1 VVSLELYR
9 STLEAV
15 HLQIRAALGSWGI
28 VRAAAQTP
36 GLRDRIS
43 GTLQS
48 GYAAETILNS
58 CTETALLAAARLWDN
73 EAEPPLC
80 GTVANPLRNPELGNA
95 IARLLHAAGVSEADA
110 RNRIKAFGK
119 CASRQRRRARR
130 AYASLEPLRNRWL
143 AHRQVSTPKD
153 GGPHYHDEGGADFP
167 TIDFLSLIYRA
178 HVIASGAEQLL
189 EPRFFAEPFRTLRSE
204 FIENGS
210 AFWSAYVKA
219 PPAKDD
225 LDRVL

>member
-1 VVSLELYR
+1 MSLELYR
-9 STLEAV
+9 SALEAM
-15 HLQIRAALGSWGI
+15 HMQIRAALASWGI
-28 VRAAAQTP
+28 VRAAARTP

-43 GTLQS
+43 GTLYS

-58 CTETALLAAARLWDN
+58 CTETALLSAARLWDN
-73 EAEPPLC
+73 EAKPPLR
-80 GTVANPLRNPELGNA
+80 GTVANPLRSPELGRA
-95 IARLLHAAGVSEADA
+95 IASLLHAAGVSEPHA

-119 CASRQRRRARR
+119 CANRQRRCARR
-130 AYASLEPLRNRWL
+130 AHASLEPLRNRWL
-143 AHRQVSTPKD
+143 AHRQVSPSKD
-153 GGPHYHDEGGADFP
+153 GGPHYHDEGGANFP
-167 TIDFLSLIYRA
+167 TIDFLTLIYRA
-178 HVIASGAEQLL
+178 HLIASGAEQLL
-189 EPRFFAEPFRTLRSE
+189 EPRYFAEPFRTLRLE